1 LGNCRR
7 RRPGDPKTLLERKRK
22 NWLKASLKGCL
33 TTAGE
38 TLLELRAK
46 KPEKT
51 KRRSLKSRIKCT
63 LLKRKPH
70 SLDQII

>member
-7 RRPGDPKTLLERKRK
+7 RRSGDPKTLLERKRK

-46 KPEKT
+46 KPKNKEKVV
-51 KRRSLKSRIKCT
+51 K
-63 LLKRKPH
+63 KPH
-70 SLDQII
+70 KMHPFEKKTAFP